1 MREKTI
7 RITSEGTLWTLP
19 WDVGITKGFFRD
31 EGIQI
36 EVIKPDSELKPAPVF
51 ERPIARDYE
60 AGDLEAY
67 NKCEWGVIKRA
78 ADGQRDGWILGK
90 RESVATMAILV
101 RGDSPYHR
109 LDDLSGVPISVQDQ
123 TGSHYMT
130 FKMLEGHL
138 PAHRIVTRN
147 EGGPAI
153 RTRSLLRGQVPAV
166 TLMEPFISLAES
178 RGCRV
183 LGESKYWGLLY
194 VDKADSDASTD
205 GIFRALRRAVD
216 EINRDLKKHAALLLR
231 DIPEDL
237 IEDFEIRDLN
247 LKRLDYVYPEPYT
260 EDEFNRAAG
269 WMTKY
274 GLKPERAPD
283 YSDLVKV

>member
-1 MREKTI
+1 MGNKI

-19 WDVGITKGFFRD
+19 WDIGIKKGFFRD
-31 EGIQI
+31 EGIQA

-51 ERPIARDYE
+51 ERPIARDYD

-78 ADGQRDGWILGK
+78 SDGQRDGWILGK
-90 RESVATMAILV
+90 RESVATMAIIV

-109 LDDLSGVPISVQDQ
+109 LDDLSGVPISIQDQ

-138 PAHRIVTRN
+138 PFDQIAIRN

-153 RTRSLLRGQVPAV
+153 RTRSLLSGQVPAV

-194 VDKADSDASTD
+194 VDKEDSETSTD

-216 EINRDLKKHAALLLR
+216 EINRDLKKNAALLLR

-237 IEDFEIRDLN
+237 KEGFGIQDLN

-260 EDEFNRAAG
+260 EEEFNRATG
-269 WMTKY
+269 WMAKY
-274 GLKPERAPD
+274 GLKPEQTPF
-283 YSDLVKV
+283 YVDLVRV